1 MASCGMVYIS
11 YIRYMDHKVNKINQ
25 KFCLTG
31 IIKKELT
38 GLKICKSNFKSP
50 SPCKEVNARFTNLCF
65 LV

>member
-1 MASCGMVYIS
+1 MASCGIVYIS

-38 GLKICKSNFKSP
+38 GLKICKSNFK
-50 SPCKEVNARFTNLCF
+50 
-65 LV
+65 